1 MDTRDLWEDQVDRLT
16 KRCAELTDQ
25 VEQLNARLTYFE
37 GIVVTMLTA
46 LVEGG
51 IIVQD
56 PDGEHSFD

>member
-1 MDTRDLWEDQVDRLT
+1 MDTRDLWEDQVNRLT
-16 KRCAELTDQ
+16 KRCAELSDQ
-25 VEQLNARLTYFE
+25 TEELNARLAYFE
-37 GIVVTMLTA
+37 SVVITMLTA